1 MEKTL
6 QKIIFNSVLFKFCIN
21 YCFNFLEFGIFYSIY
36 RYYSPKTPNLKIP
49 LQFPTKNDLCDNAE
63 AIKAKPSTSIL
74 SLVGLSNKRKANYP
88 HLVIVFR
95 RNKMNLLHVTNSNFT
110 P

>member
-49 LQFPTKNDLCDNAE
+49 LQFPTKNVLCDNAE
-63 AIKAKPSTSIL
+63 AIKAKPSTS
-74 SLVGLSNKRKANYP
+74 NKRKANYP
-88 HLVIVFR
+88 HLVIIFR